1 MLNKN
6 FNIMLST
13 FSTGN
18 SNTYNG
24 YSIDNTTNG
33 SMAVSGLSE
42 LSLFHSTEQIKQGSA
57 SSQTGVFLFTEKFN
71 ESINTVLPVTE
82 FTDYS
87 VVSASKN
94 SRSDMIS
101 MSYTRTIHPNSNAL
115 IKAIAII
122 TKGSSGSAMPCMIAF
137 ENLAEPVQLTAGE
150 PHTFTFTIKVWHIL
164 DKK

>member
-6 FNIMLST
+6 FNIMLSR

-18 SNTYNG
+18 SSAFDG
-24 YSIDNTTNG
+24 YSIDNTTDG
-33 SMAVSGLSE
+33 SMGVSGLSKS
-42 LSLFHSTEQIKQGSA
+42 SLFHSTEQIKQESA
-57 SSQTGVFLFTEKFN
+57 SEQTGVFLFTENFD

-87 VVSASKN
+87 VVLASKN
-94 SRSDMIS
+94 SCSDIIS

-122 TKGSSGSAMPCMIAF
+122 TKDSSGSVKPCMIAF

-150 PHTFTFTIKVWHIL
+150 PHTFTFTIKV
-164 DKK
+164 